1 LDSQHKISVIIPTY
15 KRPEKLQRALLSV
28 FNQALQPLE
37 IIVIDNNTFDS
48 KDFQQSRDVIE
59 RFANNKI
66 KYFSLGKNMGP
77 SYARNY
83 GVEMSNGALLCFMDD
98 DVVWEPDK
106 LEKQYICIGDNEACL
121 TASKHLRDGKIIKE
135 FRNKNHFVTLKDLK
149 KGGKVGGELS
159 TFMVRKSVF
168 EKYQFDENAWIS
180 EDNLFFAKLLN
191 NGIKI
196 SFLDETLTTFFEEGH
211 DKLNKTNNESSIDY
225 IKKHTRLNIETR
237 NQIGSY
243 YPYYIARAYIGSNM
257 SIKQLKAKRII
268 EAIKKA
274 GIWVVIKVL
283 WWKFK
288 HFVKG

>member
-1 LDSQHKISVIIPTY
+1 M
-15 KRPEKLQRALLSV
+15 LQRALLSV
-28 FNQALQPLE
+28 FNQTLQPLE
-37 IIVIDNNTFDS
+37 IIVIDNNSFDS
-48 KDFQQSRDVIE
+48 LDFQQSRDVIE

-83 GVEMSNGALLCFMDD
+83 GIEMSNGELITFMDD
-98 DVVWEPDK
+98 DVAWENNK
-106 LEKQYICIGDNEACL
+106 LEKQYKYLGENEACL

-135 FRNKNHFVTLKDLK
+135 FRNKNQIVTLEDLK

-196 SFLDETLTTFFEEGH
+196 SFIDETLTTFYEEGH
-211 DKLNKTNNESSIDY
+211 EKLNKTNNESTIDY
-225 IKKHTRLNIETR
+225 VKTHTQLSEETIS
-237 NQIGSY
+237 QIGSY

-257 SIKQLKAKRII
+257 SIKQLKFKRVFM
-268 EAIKKA
+268 AIKKA
-274 GIWVVIKVL
+274 GTFVVLKVL